1 MKVVGIVR
9 WKNHDK
15 AGNPIAGVEPL
26 FELEPD
32 KWRAINA
39 AEEFPT
45 QGQVFWPF
53 AREAAENLI
62 VFFRAEDNRGQ
73 KDEFKVVEPHLA
85 LEIIDLRRV
94 GSPSD
99 VRAAL
104 TAGVRGLDVC
114 QGLVLVRCAPDVFV
128 GPVRLLRSPTGVL
141 TLEAAAR
148 DRVPCH
154 SRIASSDVR
163 TLRDGRNERTIL
175 AGPHGTASLGTPT
188 GYVDWDDDKLVFRR
202 ALAAAVARARK
213 TGPDPGLT
221 KRLIDEA
228 ADSIAGDGGGADLQ
242 LERFRLERARIL
254 SSESALITTSA
265 SELASLLM
273 GHPAIIAAL
282 DSLKRQALADLEA
295 GIRLE
300 IEQRLVALRR
310 ELQELEEK
318 GVSVKNWLEETR
330 AEIQSAEKELADA
343 RLAAQEQEAE
353 LEAALAARF
362 AELRSR
368 PAEWLADVLL
378 LRPFLAG
385 VTGTAAPRPVPEG
398 VSAAPAWRAAARTL
412 SDRAG
417 LLRAFATTFKS
428 RGLSPVQALRLHAAV
443 VSNLLPIVSGPG
455 AVDAL
460 LAYAQVVCGG
470 RTALLHVA
478 ADWLRPMKLE
488 GNDIGPIQ
496 AAAGGFE
503 APSLLVF
510 EGANRGPMEAY
521 LAPLLQ
527 VHRVMSANGPVG
539 VHSPLAGAVRF
550 PRNLRLAATVT
561 DGATTLP
568 VSRDLWAH
576 AVALHVDRAPSG
588 HLLDDSPSEVA
599 LSSDLMQPGEPPLAV
614 IEALLEACPYAS
626 EVDACLRAYASAMA
640 RFESDH
646 KHLLNALI
654 ECVILP
660 LVATLPEVNERDGA
674 LEQLQRLV
682 PTRSDDGLAPLG
694 ELAKQLRRRLA

>member
-9 WKNHDK
+9 WRNHDK

-32 KWRAINA
+32 KWRAVNA

-53 AREAAENLI
+53 AREAAENQI
-62 VFFRAEDNRGQ
+62 IFFRAEDNRGQ
-73 KDEFKVVEPHLA
+73 KDEFRVVEPHLA

-94 GSPSD
+94 GSPSE

-104 TAGVRGLDVC
+104 TAGVRGFDAC
-114 QGLVLVRCAPDVFV
+114 QGLVLVRCAPDLFV
-128 GPVRLLRSPTGVL
+128 GPVRLNRSPAGGL
-141 TLEAAAR
+141 TLDAAAR

-154 SRIASSDVR
+154 SRIASGDIR

-202 ALAAAVARARK
+202 ALAAAVARARR

-228 ADSIAGDGGGADLQ
+228 ADSLAGDGGGAELQ

-273 GHPAIIAAL
+273 GHPSVITAL
-282 DSLKRQALADLEA
+282 DNLKRQALDDLEA
-295 GIRLE
+295 SMRSE
-300 IEQRLVALRR
+300 IEQRLAALRR
-310 ELQELEEK
+310 ELQELEET
-318 GVSVKNWLEETR
+318 GVSAKNSLEETR
-330 AEIQSAEKELADA
+330 AAIQGAEKDLADS
-343 RLAAQEQEAE
+343 RLRAQGQEAE
-353 LEAALAARF
+353 LESALAARL

-385 VTGTAAPRPVPEG
+385 ATDNLVPKPVPEG
-398 VSAAPAWRAAARTL
+398 MSAAPAWRAATRTVT
-412 SDRAG
+412 DRAG
-417 LLRAFATTFKS
+417 LQRAFATTFKS

-478 ADWLRPMKLE
+478 ADWLRPMKLD
-488 GNDIGPIQ
+488 GSAIGPIQ
-496 AAAGGFE
+496 AAATGFA

-539 VHSPLAGAVRF
+539 LHSPLAGAVQF
-550 PRNLRLAATVT
+550 PRSLCLAATVT
-561 DGATTLP
+561 DGATALP

-576 AVALHVDRAPSG
+576 AVALHMDRAPAG

-599 LSSDLMQPGEPPLAV
+599 LSSELLQPGEPPLAV
-614 IEALLEACPYAS
+614 VEAVIEACPYAS
-626 EVDACLRAYASAMA
+626 EVDACLRAYASALV

-646 KHLLNALI
+646 KHVLNALI
-654 ECVILP
+654 ECVMLP
-660 LVATLPEVNERDGA
+660 LVVTLPEAHERDEA

-682 PTRSDDGLAPLG
+682 PTRGDDGLPPLG
-694 ELAKQLRRRLA
+694 DLAKQLRRRLA